1 MEKMSIMQSEFKPL
15 DLEFRGKGQQK
26 CFWFKC
32 LNRVGDVALYEKRDT
47 EDGGVWWEV
56 IVVQK
61 RVGGTYMMGGCPVTF
76 ESKERYP
83 SDEQFGVE
91 GWCYSKLEEAE
102 KKFAS
107 MLAA

>member
-15 DLEFRGKGQQK
+15 DLEFRGRGQQK

-61 RVGGTYMMGGCPVTF
+61 RRKENGRRAWINPNRGVVTLK
-76 ESKERYP
+76 S
-83 SDEQFGVE
+83 VE
-91 GWCYSKLEEAE
+91 EI
-102 KKFAS
+102 
-107 MLAA
+107 